1 MVSADG
7 SICIRN
13 AHLFDPSQEIDSVGD
28 VLIRDGLIG
37 KIGEQLAHGGN
48 QDSIIEADG
57 KYLFPSFCDPHVHF
71 RTPGQ
76 TDKEDIESGS
86 RAALAGG
93 FTCVIQMPNTNP
105 AVDRPEIVKDL
116 TRDEPLELRVM
127 GAITVGTD
135 TRVLVELD
143 PLFEAGAVAF
153 TDDGQPVIEPVFMK
167 AALRS
172 GQENG
177 IPVAS
182 HAENPTIGLM
192 GIIRGG
198 IIAESLDLP
207 GWNARRETSMIERD
221 CDLAG
226 SIGGHVH
233 FCHVSVKQSLDV
245 IRQAKADGVN
255 ITAEVTPHHLALTV
269 DIVPDLTSY
278 AKMNPPLGF
287 EEDRLALIEGFR
299 DGTIDCIATD
309 HAPHTIEEKSKDLL
323 KAPYGVIGL
332 ETSFGVCYTE
342 LIKNGNL
349 PLSRLIDGMSI
360 KPREIFHLERI
371 GLFEGSRADLVLV
384 DLDREWK
391 VDPGKFESKARNSP
405 FLNRDLFGKVL
416 WTMYKGN
423 IAWELND

>member
-1 MVSADG
+1 MLSSDG

-28 VLIRDGLIG
+28 VLITDGLIS
-37 KIGEQLAHGGN
+37 KIGEKLSPGDN

-76 TDKEDIESGS
+76 TEKEDIESGS

-105 AVDRPEIVKDL
+105 AVDRPEIVTDL

-127 GAITVGTD
+127 GAITVGTN
-135 TRVLVELD
+135 TRELVDLD
-143 PLFEAGAVAF
+143 PLFKAGVVAF

-167 AALRS
+167 AALRA
-172 GQENG
+172 GHEYG

-182 HAENPTIGLM
+182 HAENPTIGLS

-207 GWNARRETSMIERD
+207 GWNPRRETSMIERD

-226 SIGGHVH
+226 TEGHVH

-245 IRQAKADGVN
+245 IRQAKANGIN

-269 DIVPDLTSY
+269 DIVPDLTTY
-278 AKMNPPLGF
+278 AKMNPPLGSK
-287 EEDRLALIEGFR
+287 EDRLALIEGFR

-309 HAPHTIEEKSKDLL
+309 HAPHTIEEKSMDLM
-323 KAPYGVIGL
+323 KAPFGVIGL

-342 LIKNGNL
+342 LIKDGDL

-371 GLFEGSRADLVLV
+371 GIFEGSRADLVLV

-391 VDPGKFESKARNSP
+391 VDPEKFESKARNSP
-405 FLNRDLFGKVL
+405 FLNRNLFGKVL
-416 WTMYKGN
+416 WTMYKGK
-423 IAWELND
+423 IAWALND